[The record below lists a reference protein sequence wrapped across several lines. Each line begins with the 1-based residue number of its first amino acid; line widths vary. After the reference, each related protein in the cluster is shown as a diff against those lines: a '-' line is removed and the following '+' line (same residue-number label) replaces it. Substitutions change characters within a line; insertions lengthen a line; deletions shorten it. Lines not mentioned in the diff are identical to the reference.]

1 MLLFANFTSYIY
13 RNCGKYIIAEKQKTG
28 FFKMLES
35 LNIYKILHKQQF
47 YIRLINHS
55 AHC

>member
-1 MLLFANFTSYIY
+1 MLQFANFTSYIY
-13 RNCGKYIIAEKQKTG
+13 RNCGIYIIAEKQKTG